1 MIRKVAFVFVAVMLI
16 APAALARE
24 GDTNIGFE
32 GQYIAYGNERSDGG
46 TRRLQVP
53 TGGIIMYAEHS
64 LLDYIALGGQIEYG
78 NVYMAADPANPFGSA
93 MRNFVGFSGSV
104 RAGYPFLKDKN
115 LDVYVRINVG
125 YGLYGL
131 SQNDLSHGW
140 VARAMPGVMYATK
153 AGFTVFA
160 EIGWAG
166 GGYIDSL
173 DSHHLLSGLAMDFGI
188 GWKF

>member
-1 MIRKVAFVFVAVMLI
+1 MTRKVALLFVAVMLI
-16 APAALARE
+16 APSAMARE
-24 GDTNIGFE
+24 GETNIGIE
-32 GQYIAYGNERSDGG
+32 GQYIAYGTATADG
-46 TRRLQVP
+46 TSRRLQVP
-53 TGGIIMYAEHS
+53 TGGILMYAEYS
-64 LLDYIALGGQIEYG
+64 VLDYIALGGQIEYG
-78 NVYMAADPANPFGSA
+78 NVYMTADPANPFGSS
-93 MRNFVGFSGSV
+93 MRNFVGFSGSL

-115 LDVYVRINVG
+115 LDVYVRITAG

-140 VARAMPGVMYATK
+140 VARAMPGVMYATA

-160 EIGWAG
+160 EVGWAG

-173 DSHHLLSGLAMDFGI
+173 DSHHMLNGLALDFGI